1 MSFKKV
7 MMVVTAFVLV
17 ASVVLAGSGGP
28 SRVAQAQDETPARR
42 TITVTGYGVSYG
54 APDTAYI
61 GLGVD
66 AVNADIAAA
75 MEDANAR
82 MNAVIDALQ
91 AAGVAAEDIRTDNFS
106 IYQDYGSAPMPMD
119 STLSDQPQ
127 RVYRVSNTLNVRVRN
142 PEQIAD
148 LLAAAVDAG
157 ANVVNYVQFDLAD
170 RTGLESEARQDAV
183 SDAAARAQELATLL
197 GVTVG
202 EPLTV
207 VEGQNGYPGPMY
219 GGAGGG
225 AADMAQSIPPISQG
239 TLSVNMSVTITYAV
253 Q

>member
-7 MMVVTAFVLV
+7 MMVVTAFVLL
-17 ASVVLAGSGGP
+17 AALAGSAGP
-28 SRVAQAQDETPARR
+28 SHVVKAQDENPQRR
-42 TITVTGYGVSYG
+42 TITVTGNGVSYG
-54 APDTAYI
+54 APDTAYL
-61 GLGVD
+61 GLGVE

-75 MEDANAR
+75 MDDTNAR
-82 MNAVIDALQ
+82 MNAVIQALQ

-106 IYQDYGSAPMPMD
+106 IYQDYGSAPMPVD
-119 STLSDQPQ
+119 STMSSDQPQ

-142 PEQIAD
+142 PEQIAE
-148 LLAAAVDAG
+148 LLAAAVNAG

-170 RTGLESEARQDAV
+170 RSALESEARQDAV
-183 SDAAARAQELATLL
+183 TDANARAQELAGLL

-202 EPLTV
+202 EPLNI

-219 GGAGGG
+219 GGAGG
-225 AADMAQSIPPISQG
+225 AAMDMAASAPPISQG